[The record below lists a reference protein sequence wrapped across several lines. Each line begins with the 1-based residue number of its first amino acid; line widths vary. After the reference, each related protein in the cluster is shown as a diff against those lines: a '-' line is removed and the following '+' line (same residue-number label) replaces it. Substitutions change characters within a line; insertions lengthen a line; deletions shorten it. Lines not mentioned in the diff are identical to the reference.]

1 MNIILA
7 ALEQSIIF
15 FPLALG
21 VYLSYAILKT
31 TDMTTEGSFVLGGG
45 AYARLLTLDCPVVL
59 ALAFALLAG
68 VLSGF
73 GVSFIQRMGKINS
86 LIAGIIGLFILYTL
100 NFKLMGRP
108 NIGIDNFASF
118 WVSKPFIFGLI
129 FIITVSTV
137 LLLATRFGLLLRAFG
152 ENAEL
157 LHALGKNIER
167 YRYFGM
173 GFSNALAALCG
184 AFSAIINGF
193 ADLGMGFGM
202 TLTAIS
208 TVMLGQQLHSSLFP
222 NQPFGIV
229 KEIMGCFL
237 GVFLYFIAINSLLF
251 YGLDPLYLKLVLG
264 LVLVILLRIKYK

>member
-1 MNIILA
+1 MNILWN

-15 FPLALG
+15 FPLTLG

-31 TDMTTEGSFVLGGG
+31 TDMTSEGSFVLG
-45 AYARLLTLDCPVVL
+45 ASTFARVLSLNDSVPLAFIL
-59 ALAFALLAG
+59 ALFSG
-68 VLSGF
+68 MMSGF
-73 GVSFIQRMGKINS
+73 GVSYIQREGKINS

-108 NIGIDNFASF
+108 NIGIGNLTSLYAS
-118 WVSKPFIFGLI
+118 KTFIFVCI
-129 FIITVSTV
+129 VIITLGIL

-157 LHALGKNIER
+157 LQSLGKNSEN
-167 YRYFGM
+167 YRYIGL
-173 GFSNALAALCG
+173 GLSNGLAALCG
-184 AFSAIINGF
+184 AFTAINNGF

-208 TVMLGQQLHSSLFP
+208 TVMLGQQLHLFLFP
-222 NQPFGIV
+222 NQTFGIA
-229 KEIMGCFL
+229 KEIIGCFF
-237 GVFLYFIAINSLLF
+237 GVLLYFTAINVLLS

-264 LVLVILLRIKYK
+264 LVLIVLLRAKK